1 MGGCETVTR
10 NQREQVKAE
19 FLALLGTVT
28 LVMAEGMKGLAGHI
42 HAFPSLDQAQATET
56 ARDLRRAASGAR
68 AAADKVAS
76 FPEYSG
82 VIRARKKLLTLVG
95 AVAEGF
101 EALADA
107 FERKD
112 LELLISSADGISLSI
127 DQLTDIVEQNKPS
140 EPEH

>member
-1 MGGCETVTR
+1 M
-10 NQREQVKAE
+10 
-19 FLALLGTVT
+19 
-28 LVMAEGMKGLAGHI
+28 
-42 HAFPSLDQAQATET
+42 
-56 ARDLRRAASGAR
+56 
-68 AAADKVAS
+68 
-76 FPEYSG
+76 
-82 VIRARKKLLTLVG
+82 IRARKKLLTLVG